1 MEDRFT
7 RFLNKIGIEDTTPY
21 ENCAFSITS
30 YDKVN
35 NICYINIHKEHC
47 FNYIDAKRLL
57 DAINNA
63 PFKNV
68 INFTYGKGL
77 TSQEVYS
84 LLRDE
89 FIYHTGLSADKM
101 PKCEINKNDLK
112 FSFYG
117 KVHYQFFTPVME
129 MWEELLDELNLN
141 FDLRTDIVYQDSL
154 VKRQEEM
161 NEVLKK
167 VNEEYAKRSVMI
179 QSTPEENKRRV
190 KGNYVK
196 TRICDINEF
205 TGNVEIEGQVFKS
218 DERISKKGKQIVTLF
233 VYDHTDSISIT
244 IFGNRRNFSSEKLDE
259 YKKLGA
265 YIKIRGGVVK
275 NNFSK
280 DLQIVADFINPMEGD
295 FTPERY
301 DEAEEK
307 RVELHAH
314 TKMSNM
320 DGVASVDQY
329 FKQAAKWGMKAFAIT
344 DHYNVQSFPDA
355 QEAAKKYGIK
365 AIYGCE
371 MNMVDDSL
379 SYIFNPKDVPLNKAT
394 YVVFDFETTGL
405 SARYDR
411 IIEFG
416 AVKFKD
422 GLVQDTMD
430 LLIDPNRPLSKT
442 IKELTHITDEM
453 LRGRP
458 KIKEAL
464 KIIRDFIEDENT
476 ILVTH
481 NAQFDIG
488 FLNEAFLNNGY
499 EEIKNPVVDT
509 LSLARYLFPDNKS
522 HSLGA
527 LCRQYQVDYEED
539 DDSGKGNHYAHRADY
554 DARVLNEAWQ
564 AMLAQLTR
572 DNINLL
578 HSDLNKLS
586 NDNLF
591 KNLRPSH
598 VTVYAKNPE
607 GLKDLFKLVS
617 LSNTEYFA
625 YTPKIPKKVLEAYRK
640 NLLIGSACYNGEIFD
655 VAQTK
660 GEKILLKRMK
670 FYDFIEVQPPSNYV
684 QLVNTQQVEDMD
696 LIHRTIKDII
706 DASKKAGKLCVAT
719 GDCHYLSRE
728 EKIFRDVYVYAKAV
742 GGGRHPLNPYVR
754 DKLAAKGI
762 VFENPDQHFRS
773 TEEMLRQFSFLED
786 YELAKEIVVTNSN
799 IIADMMEP
807 LYPIKDRLYPPHIE
821 NCDELLQELC
831 WSNAKKKYGDPLPQ
845 IVKDRLNA
853 ELTGIVKY
861 GFTVQ
866 YYIASKIVRKTNED
880 GFMVGSRGSVGSSF
894 VATMADIT
902 EVNPL
907 QPHYRCPNCLHSEWD
922 VDTVK
927 YRSGYDL
934 PEKKCPHCG
943 TDMDRDGQNIPFA
956 TFLGFKA
963 EKVPDIDLNFSGEYQ
978 AKAHD
983 LTKVLLGVSNVYR
996 AGTIETVAEKT
1007 AYGYALGYYEAQGI
1021 DPKTIKDAE
1030 ITRLS
1035 LGCQGVKRTTGQ
1047 HPGGIIVIPGDMD
1060 VYDFTPIQ
1068 YPADDLTV
1076 AWKTTHFDFHKI
1088 HDNVLKL
1095 DLLGHVD
1102 PTALKMLSDITGIDS
1117 KTVPLTDRAVI
1128 SLFNSRDALKC
1139 HSNYLNEV
1147 TGALG
1152 LPEFGTPF
1160 VRQMLIETRP
1170 KTFADL
1176 LIISGLS
1183 HGTDVWNGNAQDLI
1197 NDGVCSFQEV
1207 IGCRDDIMTGLSL
1220 NYGVDASK
1228 AFLMMERVRKGKKLT
1243 KEDEDLLREHKVPE
1257 WYIGTCNKIKYLF
1270 PKAHA
1275 VAYVMMACRVAWYKV
1290 HYPLEYYA
1298 VYFSTRSKQY
1308 DIRVMSQGEKAIC
1321 KKLEE
1326 YKNMKQRGEKLSPKD
1341 EEIEKTLN
1349 IALEMTERGYKIGI
1363 IDLNK
1368 SLAGKFV
1375 VDHENNMIIPPFD
1388 TIDNLGTQAAQTV
1401 VDARNSREFLSVEDL
1416 SQRTKLSQQNIEN
1429 LRKLGSLKG
1438 LPESNQL
1445 SLFDF
1450 DF

>member
-1 MEDRFT
+1 MEDKFL
-7 RFLNKIGIEDTTPY
+7 RFLKKIGIEDVSPY
-21 ENCAFSITS
+21 ETCTFNINS
-30 YDKVN
+30 YDKAN
-35 NICYINIHKEHC
+35 NICYITIHKDAC
-47 FNYIDAKRLL
+47 FNYVDAKRLL
-57 DAINNA
+57 DAVDNA
-63 PFKNV
+63 PFKNS
-68 INFTYGKGL
+68 ITFTYGKNL
-77 TSQEVYS
+77 TSQQVFN

-89 FIYHTGLSADKM
+89 FSYNTGLSEDKM
-101 PKCEINKNDLK
+101 PKCEINKNELK
-112 FSFYG
+112 FTFYG
-117 KVHYQFFTPVME
+117 KVHYSIFTPVIE
-129 MWEELLDELNLN
+129 MWEELLDQLDLNY
-141 FDLRTDIVYQDSL
+141 DIRTDIVYQDAL
-154 VKRQEEM
+154 VSRQEEM
-161 NEVLKK
+161 NAVLKSVAK
-167 VNEEYAKRSVMI
+167 EYSQRVQILEATPFEE
-179 QSTPEENKRRV
+179 KRRV

-196 TRICDINEF
+196 TRICDLNDYS
-205 TGNVEIEGQVFKS
+205 GNVEIEAQVFKS
-218 DERISKKGKQIVTLF
+218 DERITRKGKQIVSLY
-233 VYDHTDSISIT
+233 VYDHTDSIVVT
-244 IFGNRRNFSSEKLDE
+244 IFGNRRNFAPDKLEE
-259 YKKLGA
+259 YKKNGA
-265 YIKIRGGVVK
+265 YLKIRGGITK

-280 DLQIVADFINPMEGD
+280 DLQLIADFINPMEGE
-295 FTPERY
+295 FTIPRY
-301 DEAEEK
+301 DEAEVK

-329 FKQAAKWGMKAFAIT
+329 FKQASKWGMKAFAIT

-355 QEAAKKYGIK
+355 QEASKKYGVK

-379 SYIFNPKDVPLNKAT
+379 SYIFNPTNIPLNKAT

-422 GLVQDTMD
+422 GLVQDSMD
-430 LLIDPNRPLSKT
+430 LLINPEKPLSKT

-464 KIIRDFIEDENT
+464 KIIKDFIEDENT

-488 FLNEAFLNNGY
+488 FLNEAFLNNGQ
-499 EEIKNPVVDT
+499 EEIKNPVIDT

-572 DNINLL
+572 DNIGML
-578 HSDLNKLS
+578 HSDLKKLS
-586 NDNLF
+586 NENLF

-598 VTVYAKNPE
+598 VTVYAKNPA
-607 GLKDLFKLVS
+607 GLKDLFKIVS

-625 YTPKIPKKVLEAYRK
+625 GTPRVPKKILEQYRE

-670 FYDFIEVQPPSNYV
+670 FYDFIEVQPPANYV
-684 QLVNTQQVEDMD
+684 QLVNTQQVDDMN
-696 LIHRTIKDII
+696 LIYRTIQDIV

-719 GDCHYLSRE
+719 GDCHYLSPE
-728 EKIFRDVYVYAKAV
+728 DKIFRDVYVYAKAV

-754 DKLAAKGI
+754 DKLAARGI
-762 VFENPDQHFRS
+762 VFENPDQHFRT
-773 TEEMLRQFSFLED
+773 TEEMLHQFNFLGS
-786 YELAKEIVVTNSN
+786 ELANEIVVTNSN
-799 IIADMMEP
+799 LIADMTEE
-807 LYPIKDRLYPPHIE
+807 LFPIKSKLYPPHIE
-821 NCDELLQELC
+821 DCDNKLLELV
-831 WSNAKKKYGDPLPQ
+831 WTNAKKKYGDPLPQ
-845 IVKDRLNA
+845 IITDRLNA
-853 ELTGIVKY
+853 ELNGILKY

-907 QPHYRCPNCLHSEWD
+907 PPHYRCPHCLYSEWD
-922 VDTVK
+922 VDSVK
-927 YRSGYDL
+927 YRTGYDL
-934 PEKKCPHCG
+934 PEKVCPKCG
-943 TDMDRDGQNIPFA
+943 TPLDRDGQNIPFA

-983 LTKVLLGVSNVYR
+983 LTKVLLGVQNVYR

-1021 DPKTIKDAE
+1021 DPKSINDAE

-1102 PTALKMLSDITGIDS
+1102 PTALKMLSDLTGIDA
-1117 KTVPLTDRAVI
+1117 KTVPLTDKKVI
-1128 SLFNSRDALKC
+1128 SLFNSRDALGC
-1139 HSNYLNEV
+1139 HSNYLGEQ

-1152 LPEFGTPF
+1152 VPEFGTPF
-1160 VRQMLIETRP
+1160 VRQMLVETRP
-1170 KTFADL
+1170 KSFADL

-1197 NDGVCSFQEV
+1197 NDGICSFQEV
-1207 IGCRDDIMTGLSL
+1207 IGCRDDIMIGLS
-1220 NYGVDASK
+1220 NYGVEPSK

-1243 KEDEDLLREHKVPE
+1243 PEDEEILRDHKVPE
-1257 WYIGTCNKIKYLF
+1257 WYINTCNKIKYLF

-1290 HYPLEYYA
+1290 YHPLEYYA

-1308 DIRVMSQGEKAIC
+1308 DIKVMSQGEKAIC
-1321 KKLEE
+1321 KKLDD
-1326 YKNMKQRGEKLSPKD
+1326 YKMMKQRGEKLSPKD

-1363 IDLNK
+1363 IDLNR

-1375 VDHENNMIIPPFD
+1375 VDHKNNMIIPPFD

-1401 VDARNSREFLSVEDL
+1401 VDARENREFLSVEDL
-1416 SQRTKLSQQNIEN
+1416 AQRTRLSQQNIDN
-1429 LRKLGSLKG
+1429 LRKLGTLKG

>member
-1 MEDRFT
+1 MDQLCE
-7 RFLNKIGIEDTTPY
+7 RFLRKLGIEDL
-21 ENCAFSITS
+21 EAFEHCSLKVNKNDKESGICYVTITS
-30 YDKVN
+30 RDCFQYVVAKSLLEKLDKSSFKISVN
-35 NICYINIHKEHC
+35 
-47 FNYIDAKRLL
+47 F
-57 DAINNA
+57 
-63 PFKNV
+63 
-68 INFTYGKGL
+68 
-77 TSQEVYS
+77 VYEKPITPDQAFA

-89 FIYHTGLSADKM
+89 LFYNTGLDYDKM
-101 PKCEINKNDLK
+101 PNCVKKKNELA
-112 FSFYG
+112 FTFHG
-117 KVHYQFFTPVME
+117 KIHYDTFQPVVQ
-129 MWEELLDELNLN
+129 MWEELFEQLDIP
-141 FDLRTDIVYQDSL
+141 FDIKTDISYASEDL
-154 VKRQEEM
+154 MKEREK
-161 NEVLKK
+161 LF
-167 VNEEYAKRSVMI
+167 NEELRSKIKTQYNQRMEQI
-179 QSTPEENKRRV
+179 YSQETTRQRV
-190 KGNYVK
+190 KGNYVPTK
-196 TRICDINEF
+196 IKDIDENTE
-205 TGNVEIEGQVFKS
+205 NVEIDGEVFFVE
-218 DERISKKGKQIVTLF
+218 ERISKKGRQIVSLY
-233 VYDHTDSISIT
+233 VYDHTDSIVVMV
-244 IFGNRRNFSSEKLDE
+244 FENRRNFAPEKIKE
-259 YKKLGA
+259 FKEKGA
-265 YIKIRGGVVK
+265 HLIIRGGASVSK
-275 NNFSK
+275 FNNE
-280 DLQIVADFINPMEGD
+280 LQVVADYISVSEEPFNQ
-295 FTPERY
+295 ERL
-301 DEAEEK
+301 DTSEEK

-314 TKMSNM
+314 SKMSTM
-320 DGVASVDQY
+320 DGVCTVDKY
-329 FKQAAKWGMKAFAIT
+329 FKQAKKWGHKALAIT
-344 DHYNVQSFPDA
+344 DHENVQAFPEV
-355 QEAAKKYGIK
+355 QEASKKYGVK
-365 AIYGCE
+365 AIFGCE
-371 MNMVDDSL
+371 MNMIDDQL
-379 SYIFNPKDVPLNKAT
+379 EYIYNPSDRELHNAT

-422 GLVQDTMD
+422 GLVVDSMD
-430 LLIDPNRPLSKT
+430 FFVDPDIPISKF
-442 IKELTHITDEM
+442 IQEKTHITNAM
-453 LRGRP
+453 VRGQK

-464 KIIRDFIEDENT
+464 RLIKDFIGDS

-481 NAQFDIG
+481 NASFDIG
-488 FLNEAFLNNGY
+488 FLNEAFLNNGGQM
-499 EEIKNPVVDT
+499 ITNPVIDT
-509 LSLARYLFPDNKS
+509 LSLSRYLFPDHKS
-522 HSLGA
+522 HSLGS
-527 LCRQYQVDYEED
+527 LCRQFEVSYDENV
-539 DDSGKGNHYAHRADY
+539 AHRADY
-554 DARVLNEAWQ
+554 DAGVLNEAWQ

-572 DNINLL
+572 DNLGLL
-578 HSDLNKLS
+578 HSDLKKLS
-586 NDNLF
+586 NENLF

-598 VTVYAKNPE
+598 VTVYAKNPD
-607 GLKDLFKLVS
+607 GLKDLFKIVS

-625 YTPKIPKKVLEAYRK
+625 NTPRVPKKILEQYRK

-670 FYDFIEVQPPSNYV
+670 FYDFIEVQPPANYV

-696 LIHRTIKDII
+696 LIKRTIKDII

-719 GDCHYLSRE
+719 GDCHYLSQE
-728 EKIFRDVYVYAKAV
+728 DKIFRDVYIYAKAV
-742 GGGRHPLNPYVR
+742 GGGRHPLNPYIR
-754 DKLAAKGI
+754 DKLASRGI
-762 VFENPDQHFRS
+762 VFENPDQHFRT
-773 TEEMLRQFSFLED
+773 TEEMLHQFSFLND
-786 YELAKEIVVTNSN
+786 NELAKEIVVTNSN

-807 LYPIKDRLYPPHIE
+807 LFPIKSKLYPPHIE
-821 NCDELLQELC
+821 NCDNKLLELV
-831 WSNAKKKYGDPLPQ
+831 WTNAKKKYGDPLPQ
-845 IVKDRLNA
+845 IITDRLNA
-853 ELTGIVKY
+853 ELNGILKY

-866 YYIASKIVRKTNED
+866 YYIASQIVRKTNED

-907 QPHYRCPNCLHSEWD
+907 PPHYRCPHCLYSEWD
-922 VDTVK
+922 VDTIK
-927 YRSGYDL
+927 YRTGYDL
-934 PEKKCPHCG
+934 PEKECPHCG
-943 TDMDRDGQNIPFA
+943 HEMDRDGQNIPFA

-1060 VYDFTPIQ
+1060 VFDFTPIQ

-1102 PTALKMLSDITGIDS
+1102 PTALKMLSDLTGIDA
-1117 KTVPLTDRAVI
+1117 KTVPLTDKKVI

-1139 HSNYLNEV
+1139 HSNYLGEQ

-1152 LPEFGTPF
+1152 VPEFGTPF

-1170 KTFADL
+1170 KSFADL

-1197 NDGVCSFQEV
+1197 NDGICSFQEV
-1207 IGCRDDIMTGLSL
+1207 IGCRDDIMIGLS
-1220 NYGVDASK
+1220 NYGVEPSK

-1243 KEDEDLLREHKVPE
+1243 SEDEDILREHKVPE
-1257 WYIGTCNKIKYLF
+1257 WYINTCNKIKYLF

-1290 HYPLEYYA
+1290 YHPLEYYA

-1308 DIRVMSQGEKAIC
+1308 DIKVMSQGEKAIC
-1321 KKLEE
+1321 KKLDD
-1326 YKNMKQRGEKLSPKD
+1326 YKMMKQRGEKLSPKD
-1341 EEIEKTLN
+1341 DEIEKTLN

-1363 IDLNK
+1363 IDLNR

-1375 VDHENNMIIPPFD
+1375 VDHKNNMIIPPFD

-1401 VDARNSREFLSVEDL
+1401 VDARNNREFLSVEDL

-1429 LRKLGSLKG
+1429 LRKLGTLKG

>member
-1 MEDRFT
+1 MEE
-7 RFLNKIGIEDTTPY
+7 RFLRFLKKIGIEDPSPY
-21 ENCAFSITS
+21 ETCSFTINS

-35 NICYINIHKEHC
+35 DICYITIHKDNC
-47 FNYIDAKRLL
+47 FNYVDAKRLL
-57 DAINNA
+57 DAVDKA
-63 PFKNV
+63 PFKNS
-68 INFTYGKGL
+68 INFTYGRNL
-77 TSQEVYS
+77 SSEQVYN

-89 FIYHTGLSADKM
+89 FSYNTGLENDKM
-101 PKCEINKNDLK
+101 PKCEINKNELK
-112 FSFYG
+112 FTFYG
-117 KVHYQFFTPVME
+117 KIHYQIFTPVIE
-129 MWEELLDELNLN
+129 MWEELLDQLDLNYEI
-141 FDLRTDIVYQDSL
+141 RTDIVYQDTL
-154 VKRQEEM
+154 VKIQEEM
-161 NEVLKK
+161 NKVLKK
-167 VNEEYAKRSVMI
+167 VNLEYSQRVQVLEATPFEE
-179 QSTPEENKRRV
+179 KRRV

-196 TRICDINEF
+196 TRICDINEY
-205 TGNVEIEGQVFKS
+205 TGNVEIEAQVFKS
-218 DERISKKGKQIVTLF
+218 DERITKKGKQIVTLF
-233 VYDHTDSISIT
+233 VYDHTDSIAVT
-244 IFGNRRNFSSEKLDE
+244 IFGNRRNFASDKLEE
-259 YKKLGA
+259 YKKNGA
-265 YIKIRGGVVK
+265 YLKIRGGITK
-275 NNFSK
+275 NNYSK
-280 DLQIVADFINPMEGD
+280 DLQLIADFINPMEGE
-295 FTPERY
+295 FTIPRI
-301 DEAEEK
+301 DEAEVK

-314 TKMSNM
+314 SKMSNM

-329 FKQAAKWGMKAFAIT
+329 FKQAAKWGMKAMAIT
-344 DHYNVQSFPDA
+344 DHYNVQAFPDA
-355 QEAAKKYGIK
+355 QEASKKYGVK

-379 SYIFNPKDVPLNKAT
+379 SYVFNPTDIPLNKAT

-422 GLVQDTMD
+422 GLVQDSMD
-430 LLIDPNRPLSKT
+430 LLIDPEKPLSKT

-464 KIIRDFIEDENT
+464 KIIKDFIEDENT

-488 FLNEAFLNNGY
+488 FLNEAFLNNGQ
-499 EEIKNPVVDT
+499 EEIKNPVIDT

-539 DDSGKGNHYAHRADY
+539 DDSGKGHYAHRADY

-572 DNINLL
+572 NNMGML
-578 HSDLNKLS
+578 HSDLKKLS

-598 VTVYAKNPE
+598 VTVYAKNPQ
-607 GLKDLFKLVS
+607 GLKDLFKIVS

-625 YTPKIPKKVLEAYRK
+625 STPRVPKKILEQYRE
-640 NLLIGSACYNGEIFD
+640 NLIIGSACYNGEIFD

-670 FYDFIEVQPPSNYV
+670 FYDFIEVQPPANYV
-684 QLVNTQQVEDMD
+684 QLVNTQQVDNMD
-696 LIHRTIKDII
+696 LIYRTIHDIV

-719 GDCHYLSRE
+719 GDCHYLSPE
-728 EKIFRDVYVYAKAV
+728 DKIFRDVYVYAKAV

-754 DKLAAKGI
+754 DKLAARGI
-762 VFENPDQHFRS
+762 VFENPDQHFR
-773 TEEMLRQFSFLED
+773 TTTEMLEQFSFLGN
-786 YELAKEIVVTNSN
+786 ELANEIVVTNSN
-799 IIADMMEP
+799 IIADMMEE
-807 LYPIKDRLYPPHIE
+807 LFPIKSKLYPPHIE
-821 NCDELLQELC
+821 NCDNKLLELV
-831 WSNAKKKYGDPLPQ
+831 WTNAKKKYGDPLPQ
-845 IVKDRLNA
+845 IITDRLNA
-853 ELTGIVKY
+853 ELNGILKY

-866 YYIASKIVRKTNED
+866 YYIASQIVRKTNED

-907 QPHYRCPNCLHSEWD
+907 PPHYRCPHCLHSEWD
-922 VDTVK
+922 VDTIK
-927 YRSGYDL
+927 YRTGYDL
-934 PEKKCPHCG
+934 PEKECPICG
-943 TDMDRDGQNIPFA
+943 APMDRDGQNIPFA

-983 LTKVLLGVSNVYR
+983 LTKVLLGVQNVYR

-1060 VYDFTPIQ
+1060 VFDFTPIQ

-1102 PTALKMLSDITGIDS
+1102 PTALKMLSDLTGIDA
-1117 KTVPLTDRAVI
+1117 KTVPLTDKKVI
-1128 SLFNSRDALKC
+1128 SLFNSRDALEC
-1139 HSNYLNEV
+1139 HSNYLGEQ

-1152 LPEFGTPF
+1152 VPEFGTPF

-1170 KTFADL
+1170 KSFADL

-1197 NDGVCSFQEV
+1197 NDGICSFQEV
-1207 IGCRDDIMTGLSL
+1207 IGCRDDIMIGLS
-1220 NYGVDASK
+1220 NYGVEPSK

-1243 KEDEDLLREHKVPE
+1243 AEDEDLLREHKVPE
-1257 WYIGTCNKIKYLF
+1257 WYINTCNKIKYLF

-1290 HYPLEYYA
+1290 YHPLEYYA

-1308 DIRVMSQGEKAIC
+1308 DIKVMSDGEKAIC
-1321 KKLEE
+1321 KKLDD
-1326 YKNMKQRGEKLSPKD
+1326 YKQMKQRGEKLSPKD

-1349 IALEMTERGYKIGI
+1349 IALEMAERGYKIGI
-1363 IDLNK
+1363 IDLNR

-1375 VDHENNMIIPPFD
+1375 VDHKNKMIIPPFD

-1401 VDARNSREFLSVEDL
+1401 VDARENREFLSVEDL
-1416 SQRTKLSQQNIEN
+1416 AQRTRLSQQNIEN
-1429 LRKLGSLKG
+1429 LRKLGTLKG

>member
-1 MEDRFT
+1 MEDRFL
-7 RFLNKIGIEDTTPY
+7 RFLKKIGVEDVTPF
-21 ENCAFSITS
+21 ESCSFTINS
-30 YDKVN
+30 YDKTN
-35 NICYINIHKEHC
+35 DICYITIHKENC
-47 FNYIDAKRLL
+47 FNYVDAKTLL
-57 DAINNA
+57 DAVDKA
-63 PFKNV
+63 PFKNS
-68 INFTYGKGL
+68 ITFTYGKGL
-77 TSQEVYS
+77 NAQQVYN

-89 FIYHTGLSADKM
+89 FIYNTGLSNDKM
-101 PKCEINKNDLK
+101 PKCEINKNELK
-112 FSFYG
+112 FTFFG
-117 KVHYQFFTPVME
+117 KVHYQIFTPVIE
-129 MWEELLDELNLN
+129 MWEELLDQLDLN
-141 FDLRTDIVYQDSL
+141 FDLRTDIVYQDAL
-154 VKRQEEM
+154 VRRQEEM
-161 NEVLKK
+161 NSVLKK
-167 VNEEYAKRSVMI
+167 INKEYSERVSVIESIPFEE
-179 QSTPEENKRRV
+179 KRRV

-196 TRICDINEF
+196 TRICDI
-205 TGNVEIEGQVFKS
+205 TDYSGNVEIEAQVFKS
-218 DERISKKGKQIVTLF
+218 DERITKKGKQIVSLY
-233 VYDHTDSISIT
+233 VYDHTDSIVVT
-244 IFGNRRNFSSEKLDE
+244 VFGNRRNFAPDKLEE
-259 YKKLGA
+259 YKKVGSF
-265 YIKIRGGVVK
+265 IKIRGGITR

-280 DLQIVADFINPMEGD
+280 DLQLIADFINPMEGE
-295 FTPERY
+295 FTSPRY
-301 DEAEEK
+301 DGAEEK

-314 TKMSNM
+314 SKMSNM
-320 DGVASVDQY
+320 DGVATVDQY
-329 FKQAAKWGMKAFAIT
+329 FKQASKWGMKAMAIT
-344 DHYNVQSFPDA
+344 DHYNVQAFPDA

-379 SYIFNPKDVPLNKAT
+379 SYIFNPTDIPLNKAT

-422 GLVQDTMD
+422 GLVQDSMD
-430 LLIDPNRPLSKT
+430 LLIDPEKPLSKT

-464 KIIRDFIEDENT
+464 RIIKDFIEDENT

-488 FLNEAFLNNGY
+488 FLNEAFLNNGQ
-499 EEIKNPVVDT
+499 EEIKNPVIDT

-572 DNINLL
+572 NNIDML
-578 HSDLNKLS
+578 HSDLKKLS

-598 VTVYAKNPE
+598 VTVYAKNPQ
-607 GLKDLFKLVS
+607 GLKDLFKIVS
-617 LSNTEYFA
+617 LSNTEYFSG
-625 YTPKIPKKVLEAYRK
+625 TPRVPKKILEQYRE
-640 NLLIGSACYNGEIFD
+640 NLIIGSACYNGEIFD

-670 FYDFIEVQPPSNYV
+670 FYDFIEVQPPANYIH
-684 QLVNTQQVEDMD
+684 LVNTQQVDNMD
-696 LIHRTIKDII
+696 LIYRTISDIVE
-706 DASKKAGKLCVAT
+706 AARKSGKLCVAT
-719 GDCHYLSRE
+719 GDCHYLAPE
-728 EKIFRDVYVYAKAV
+728 DKIFRDVYVYAKAV
-742 GGGRHPLNPYVR
+742 GGGRHPLNPYIR
-754 DKLAAKGI
+754 DKLAARGV
-762 VFENPDQHFRS
+762 VFENPDQHFRT
-773 TEEMLRQFSFLED
+773 TEEMLHQFSFLGNEV
-786 YELAKEIVVTNSN
+786 AKEIVVTNSN
-799 IIADMMEP
+799 LIADMVEE
-807 LYPIKDRLYPPHIE
+807 LFPIKSKLYPPHIE
-821 NCDELLQELC
+821 NCDNKLLELV
-831 WSNAKKKYGDPLPQ
+831 WTNAKKKYGDPLPQ
-845 IVKDRLNA
+845 IITDRLNA
-853 ELTGIVKY
+853 ELNGILKY

-866 YYIASKIVRKTNED
+866 YYIASQIVRKTNED

-907 QPHYRCPNCLHSEWD
+907 PPHYRCPHCLYSEWD
-922 VDTVK
+922 VDTMK
-927 YRSGYDL
+927 YRTGYDL
-934 PEKKCPHCG
+934 PEKVCPKCG
-943 TDMDRDGQNIPFA
+943 TPLDRDGQNIPFA

-983 LTKVLLGVSNVYR
+983 LTKVLLGVQNVYR

-1021 DPKTIKDAE
+1021 DPKTINDAE

-1068 YPADDLTV
+1068 YPADDQTV

-1102 PTALKMLSDITGIDS
+1102 PTALKMLSDLTGIDA
-1117 KTVPLTDRAVI
+1117 KTVPLTDKKVI
-1128 SLFNSRDALKC
+1128 SLFNSRDALGC
-1139 HSNYLNEV
+1139 HSNYLGEQ

-1152 LPEFGTPF
+1152 VPEFGTPF
-1160 VRQMLIETRP
+1160 VRQMLVETRP
-1170 KTFADL
+1170 KSFADL

-1197 NDGVCSFQEV
+1197 NDGICSFQEV
-1207 IGCRDDIMTGLSL
+1207 IGCRDDIMIGLS
-1220 NYGVDASK
+1220 NYGVEPSK

-1243 KEDEDLLREHKVPE
+1243 SEDEEILRDHKVPE
-1257 WYIGTCNKIKYLF
+1257 WYINTCNKIKYLF

-1290 HYPLEYYA
+1290 YHPLEYYA

-1308 DIRVMSQGEKAIC
+1308 DISVMSKGEKAIC
-1321 KKLEE
+1321 KKLDD
-1326 YKNMKQRGEKLSPKD
+1326 YKMMKQRGEKLSPKD

-1349 IALEMTERGYKIGI
+1349 IALEMAERGYKIGI
-1363 IDLNK
+1363 IDLNR

-1401 VDARNSREFLSVEDL
+1401 VDARKNREFLSVEDL
-1416 SQRTKLSQQNIEN
+1416 TQRTRLSQQNIEN
-1429 LRKLGSLKG
+1429 LRKLGTLKG

>member
-1 MEDRFT
+1 MEDRFL
-7 RFLNKIGIEDTTPY
+7 RFLKKIGVEDVAPFESCSFTI
-21 ENCAFSITS
+21 NS
-30 YDKVN
+30 YDKTN
-35 NICYINIHKEHC
+35 DICYITIHKENC
-47 FNYIDAKRLL
+47 FNYVDAKTLL
-57 DAINNA
+57 DAVDKA
-63 PFKNV
+63 PFKNS
-68 INFTYGKGL
+68 ITFTYGKGL
-77 TSQEVYS
+77 NAQQVYN

-89 FIYHTGLSADKM
+89 FIYNTGLSNDKM
-101 PKCEINKNDLK
+101 PKCEINKNELK
-112 FSFYG
+112 FTFFG
-117 KVHYQFFTPVME
+117 KVHYQIFTPVIE
-129 MWEELLDELNLN
+129 MWEELLDQLDLN
-141 FDLRTDIVYQDSL
+141 FDLRTDIVYQDAL
-154 VKRQEEM
+154 VRRQEEM
-161 NEVLKK
+161 NSVLKK
-167 VNEEYAKRSVMI
+167 INKEYSERVSVIESIPFEE
-179 QSTPEENKRRV
+179 KRRV

-196 TRICDINEF
+196 TRICDI
-205 TGNVEIEGQVFKS
+205 TDYSGNVEIEAQVFKS
-218 DERISKKGKQIVTLF
+218 DERITKKGKQIVSLY
-233 VYDHTDSISIT
+233 VYDHTDSIVVT
-244 IFGNRRNFSSEKLDE
+244 VFGNRRNFAPDKLEE
-259 YKKLGA
+259 YKKVGS
-265 YIKIRGGVVK
+265 YIKIRGGITR

-280 DLQIVADFINPMEGD
+280 DLQLIADFINPMEGE
-295 FTPERY
+295 FASPRY
-301 DEAEEK
+301 DGAEEK

-314 TKMSNM
+314 SKMSNM
-320 DGVASVDQY
+320 DGVATVDQY
-329 FKQAAKWGMKAFAIT
+329 FKQASKWGMKAMAIT
-344 DHYNVQSFPDA
+344 DHYNVQAFPDA

-379 SYIFNPKDVPLNKAT
+379 SYIFNPTDIPLNKAT

-422 GLVQDTMD
+422 GLVQDSMD
-430 LLIDPNRPLSKT
+430 LLIDPEKPLSKT

-464 KIIRDFIEDENT
+464 RIIKDFIEDENT

-488 FLNEAFLNNGY
+488 FLNEAFLNNGQ
-499 EEIKNPVVDT
+499 EEIKNPVIDT

-527 LCRQYQVDYEED
+527 LCRQYQVDYEEE
-539 DDSGKGNHYAHRADY
+539 DDSKKGNHYAHRADY

-572 DNINLL
+572 SNIDML
-578 HSDLNKLS
+578 HSDLKKLS

-598 VTVYAKNPE
+598 VTVYAKNPQ
-607 GLKDLFKLVS
+607 GLKDLFKIVS
-617 LSNTEYFA
+617 LSNTEYFSG
-625 YTPKIPKKVLEAYRK
+625 TPRVPKKILEQYRE
-640 NLLIGSACYNGEIFD
+640 NLIIGSACYNGEIFD

-670 FYDFIEVQPPSNYV
+670 FYDFIEVQPPANYV
-684 QLVNTQQVEDMD
+684 HLVNTQQVDNMD
-696 LIHRTIKDII
+696 LIYRTISDIVE
-706 DASKKAGKLCVAT
+706 AARKSGKLCVAT
-719 GDCHYLSRE
+719 GDCHYLAPE
-728 EKIFRDVYVYAKAV
+728 DKIFRDVYVYAKAV
-742 GGGRHPLNPYVR
+742 GGGRHPLNPYIR
-754 DKLAAKGI
+754 DKLAARGV
-762 VFENPDQHFRS
+762 VFENPDQHFRT
-773 TEEMLRQFSFLED
+773 TEEMLHQFSFLGNEV
-786 YELAKEIVVTNSN
+786 AKEIVVTNSN
-799 IIADMMEP
+799 LIADMVEE
-807 LYPIKDRLYPPHIE
+807 LFPIKSKLYPPHIE
-821 NCDELLQELC
+821 NCDNKLLELV
-831 WSNAKKKYGDPLPQ
+831 WTNAKKKYGDPLPQ
-845 IVKDRLNA
+845 IITDRLNA
-853 ELTGIVKY
+853 ELNGILKY

-866 YYIASKIVRKTNED
+866 YYIASQIVRKTNED

-907 QPHYRCPNCLHSEWD
+907 PPHYRCPHCLYSEWD
-922 VDTVK
+922 VDTMK
-927 YRSGYDL
+927 YRTGYDL
-934 PEKKCPHCG
+934 PEKVCPKCG
-943 TDMDRDGQNIPFA
+943 TPLDRDGQNIPFA

-983 LTKVLLGVSNVYR
+983 LTKVLLGVQNVYR

-1021 DPKTIKDAE
+1021 DPKTINDAE

-1068 YPADDLTV
+1068 YPADDQTV

-1102 PTALKMLSDITGIDS
+1102 PTALKMLSDLTGIDA
-1117 KTVPLTDRAVI
+1117 KTVPLTDKKVI
-1128 SLFNSRDALKC
+1128 SLFNSRDALGC
-1139 HSNYLNEV
+1139 HSNYLGEQ

-1152 LPEFGTPF
+1152 VPEFGTPF
-1160 VRQMLIETRP
+1160 VRQMLVETRP
-1170 KTFADL
+1170 KSFADL

-1197 NDGVCSFQEV
+1197 NDGICSFQEV
-1207 IGCRDDIMTGLSL
+1207 IGCRDDIMIGLS
-1220 NYGVDASK
+1220 NYGVEPSK

-1243 KEDEDLLREHKVPE
+1243 SEDEEILRDHKVPE
-1257 WYIGTCNKIKYLF
+1257 WYINTCNKIKYLF

-1290 HYPLEYYA
+1290 YHPLEYYA

-1308 DIRVMSQGEKAIC
+1308 DISVMSKGEKAIC
-1321 KKLEE
+1321 KKLDD
-1326 YKNMKQRGEKLSPKD
+1326 YKMMKQRGEKLSPKD

-1349 IALEMTERGYKIGI
+1349 IALEMAERGYKIGI
-1363 IDLNK
+1363 IDLNR

-1401 VDARNSREFLSVEDL
+1401 VDARKNREFLSVEDL
-1416 SQRTKLSQQNIEN
+1416 TQRTRLSQQNIEN
-1429 LRKLGSLKG
+1429 LRKLGTLKG

>member
-1 MEDRFT
+1 MEDKFL
-7 RFLNKIGIEDTTPY
+7 RFLKKIGIEDVSPY
-21 ENCAFSITS
+21 EACTFSINS
-30 YDKVN
+30 YDKAN
-35 NICYINIHKEHC
+35 NICYITIHKDTC
-47 FNYIDAKRLL
+47 FNYVDAKRLL
-57 DAINNA
+57 DAVDNA
-63 PFKNV
+63 PFKNS
-68 INFTYGKGL
+68 INFTYGRNL
-77 TSQEVYS
+77 TSQQVFN

-89 FIYHTGLSADKM
+89 FSYNTGLSEDKM
-101 PKCEINKNDLK
+101 PKCEINKNELK
-112 FSFYG
+112 FTFYG
-117 KVHYQFFTPVME
+117 KVHYSIFTPVIE
-129 MWEELLDELNLN
+129 MWEELLDQLDLNY
-141 FDLRTDIVYQDSL
+141 DIRTDIVYQDAL
-154 VKRQEEM
+154 VSRQEEM
-161 NEVLKK
+161 NTVLKSVAK
-167 VNEEYAKRSVMI
+167 EYSQRVQILEATPFEE
-179 QSTPEENKRRV
+179 KRRV

-196 TRICDINEF
+196 TRICDLNDYS
-205 TGNVEIEGQVFKS
+205 GNVEIEAQVFKS
-218 DERISKKGKQIVTLF
+218 DERITRKGKQIVSLY
-233 VYDHTDSISIT
+233 VYDHTDSIVVT
-244 IFGNRRNFSSEKLDE
+244 IFGNRRNFASDKLEE
-259 YKKLGA
+259 YKKNGA
-265 YIKIRGGVVK
+265 YLKIRGGITR

-280 DLQIVADFINPMEGD
+280 DLQLIADFINPIEGE
-295 FTPERY
+295 FSTPRY
-301 DEAEEK
+301 DEAEVK

-329 FKQAAKWGMKAFAIT
+329 FKQASKWGMKAFAIT

-355 QEAAKKYGIK
+355 QEASKKYGVK

-379 SYIFNPKDVPLNKAT
+379 SYVFNPTDIPLNKAT

-422 GLVQDTMD
+422 GLVQDSMD
-430 LLIDPNRPLSKT
+430 LLIDPEKPLSKT

-464 KIIRDFIEDENT
+464 RIIKDFIEDENT

-488 FLNEAFLNNGY
+488 FLNEAFLNNGQ
-499 EEIKNPVVDT
+499 EEIKNPVIDT

-572 DNINLL
+572 DNIGML
-578 HSDLNKLS
+578 HSDLKKLS
-586 NDNLF
+586 NENLF

-598 VTVYAKNPE
+598 VTVYAKNPA
-607 GLKDLFKLVS
+607 GLKDLFKIVS

-625 YTPKIPKKVLEAYRK
+625 GTPRVPKKILEQYRE

-670 FYDFIEVQPPSNYV
+670 FYDFIEVQPPANYV
-684 QLVNTQQVEDMD
+684 QLVNTQQVDDMN
-696 LIHRTIKDII
+696 LIYRTIQDIV

-719 GDCHYLSRE
+719 GDCHYLSPE
-728 EKIFRDVYVYAKAV
+728 DKIFRDVYVYAKAV

-754 DKLAAKGI
+754 DKLAARGI
-762 VFENPDQHFRS
+762 VFENPDQHFRT
-773 TEEMLRQFSFLED
+773 TEEMLHQFSFLGS
-786 YELAKEIVVTNSN
+786 ELANEIVVTNSN
-799 IIADMMEP
+799 LIADMMEE
-807 LYPIKDRLYPPHIE
+807 LFPIKSKLYPPHIE
-821 NCDELLQELC
+821 DCDNKLLELV
-831 WSNAKKKYGDPLPQ
+831 WTNAKKKYGDPLPQ
-845 IVKDRLNA
+845 IIIDRLNA
-853 ELTGIVKY
+853 ELNGILKY

-907 QPHYRCPNCLHSEWD
+907 PPHYRCPHCLYSEWD
-922 VDTVK
+922 VDTIK
-927 YRSGYDL
+927 YRTGYDL
-934 PEKKCPHCG
+934 PEKVCPKCG
-943 TDMDRDGQNIPFA
+943 TPLDRDGQNIPFA

-983 LTKVLLGVSNVYR
+983 LTKVLLGVQNVYR

-1021 DPKTIKDAE
+1021 DPKSINDAE

-1102 PTALKMLSDITGIDS
+1102 PTALKMLSDLTGIDA
-1117 KTVPLTDRAVI
+1117 KTVPLTDKKVI
-1128 SLFNSRDALKC
+1128 SLFNSRDALGC
-1139 HSNYLNEV
+1139 HSNYLGEQ

-1152 LPEFGTPF
+1152 VPEFGTPF
-1160 VRQMLIETRP
+1160 VRQMLVETRP
-1170 KTFADL
+1170 KSFADL

-1197 NDGVCSFQEV
+1197 NDGICSFQEV
-1207 IGCRDDIMTGLSL
+1207 IGCRDDIMIGLS
-1220 NYGVDASK
+1220 NYGVEPSK

-1243 KEDEDLLREHKVPE
+1243 PEDEEILRDHKVPE
-1257 WYIGTCNKIKYLF
+1257 WYINTCNKIKYLF

-1290 HYPLEYYA
+1290 YHPLEYYA

-1308 DIRVMSQGEKAIC
+1308 DIKVMSQGEKAIC
-1321 KKLEE
+1321 KKLDD
-1326 YKNMKQRGEKLSPKD
+1326 YKMMKQRGEKLSPKD

-1363 IDLNK
+1363 IDLK
-1368 SLAGKFV
+1368 RSLAGKFV
-1375 VDHENNMIIPPFD
+1375 VDHKNNMIIPPFD

-1401 VDARNSREFLSVEDL
+1401 VDARENREFLSVEDL
-1416 SQRTKLSQQNIEN
+1416 AQRTRLSQQNIEN
-1429 LRKLGSLKG
+1429 LRKLGTLKG